1 MTSQKSFSHKFLNN
15 TTFVMQLN
23 VFTFTLDIYV
33 CSRILLY
40 KCFVISLYTEIA
52 LANVKLCLSTN
63 SHTHIHVDVYFVDE
77 MKILNKATFS
87 WNDFSYVYNA
97 RNYNLK
103 RSQSFSL
110 KYNRFGCLYDECICL
125 QRVSIFM
132 IKRYIQF

>member
-1 MTSQKSFSHKFLNN
+1 MTSQNYFSHKFLNN
-15 TTFVMQLN
+15 TTFVMQLR
-23 VFTFTLDIYV
+23 VFTFRLEIYV

-87 WNDFSYVYNA
+87 WNDFSYVHNA
-97 RNYNLK
+97 NNDFFPNVARDINSTFYQCRLHFCII
-103 RSQSFSL
+103 SSSL
-110 KYNRFGCLYDECICL
+110 YFKY
-125 QRVSIFM
+125 
-132 IKRYIQF
+132 